1 MKKSKKDKM
10 DKKEFFKILINLF
23 MSFFKIGLFTI
34 GGGLAMIPMMEKELI
49 NKKRWIND
57 EELLDYYA
65 VSQSTPGI
73 IAVNVA
79 TFVGYK
85 QAGIIGGI
93 FATLGIVTPSWII
106 ITILAFFINSI
117 SDYPMV
123 QKALKGINVAV
134 ASLLT
139 SVIINFSKKTIKNF
153 YNGLFMF
160 LAFVLVFFFKVPSY
174 WIIISAII
182 MGILIV
188 LVQDKI
194 KAKKTLD
201 LQDDKKSE
209 VSEEGK

>member
-1 MKKSKKDKM
+1 MEKSKKDKM

-93 FATLGIVTPSWII
+93 FATLGIVAPSWII

-194 KAKKTLD
+194 KAKETLD
-201 LQDDKKSE
+201 LQDDKKTE

>member
-1 MKKSKKDKM
+1 MEKSKKDKM

-201 LQDDKKSE
+201 LQDDKKTE

>member
-194 KAKKTLD
+194 KAKETLD
-201 LQDDKKSE
+201 LQDDKKTE

>member
-1 MKKSKKDKM
+1 MEKSKKDKM

-49 NKKRWIND
+49 NKKHWIND

>member
-1 MKKSKKDKM
+1 MEKSKKDKM

-49 NKKRWIND
+49 NKKHWIND

-93 FATLGIVTPSWII
+93 FATLGIVAPSWII

-194 KAKKTLD
+194 KAKETLD
-201 LQDDKKSE
+201 LQDDKKTE

>member
-1 MKKSKKDKM
+1 MNKSKKDKM

-201 LQDDKKSE
+201 LQDDKKTE

>member
-1 MKKSKKDKM
+1 MEKSKKDKM
-10 DKKEFFKILINLF
+10 DKKEFFKSLINLF

-34 GGGLAMIPMMEKELI
+34 GGGLAMIPLMEKELI

-93 FATLGIVTPSWII
+93 FATLGVVTPSWII

-182 MGILIV
+182 IGILNV

-194 KAKKTLD
+194 KAKKSLD
-201 LQDDKKSE
+201 LQDDKKTE

>member
-1 MKKSKKDKM
+1 MEKSKKDKM

-194 KAKKTLD
+194 KAKKILD
-201 LQDDKKSE
+201 LQDDKKTE

>member
-160 LAFVLVFFFKVPSY
+160 LAFVLVFFLKVPSY

>member
-1 MKKSKKDKM
+1 MEKSKKDKM

>member
-1 MKKSKKDKM
+1 MNDSLYEDYM
-10 DKKEFFKILINLF
+10 RSVLGY
-23 MSFFKIGLFTI
+23 GLTNYRNTYDMNYDNYVGFPNMTEI
-34 GGGLAMIPMMEKELI
+34 S
-49 NKKRWIND
+49 NSRN
-57 EELLDYYA
+57 EELEKCYPDIYR
-65 VSQSTPGI
+65 
-73 IAVNVA
+73 
-79 TFVGYK
+79 
-85 QAGIIGGI
+85 
-93 FATLGIVTPSWII
+93 IV
-106 ITILAFFINSI
+106 
-117 SDYPMV
+117 YPMV

-194 KAKKTLD
+194 KAKKILD
-201 LQDDKKSE
+201 LQDDKKTE

>member
-1 MKKSKKDKM
+1 MEKSKKDKM

-139 SVIINFSKKTIKNF
+139 SVIINFSKKTIKHF

-201 LQDDKKSE
+201 LQDDKKTE
-209 VSEEGK
+209 VSEECK

>member
-1 MKKSKKDKM
+1 MNKSKKDKM

-160 LAFVLVFFFKVPSY
+160 LAFVLVFFFKVPTY

-201 LQDDKKSE
+201 LQDDKKTE

>member
-160 LAFVLVFFFKVPSY
+160 LAFVLVFFLKVPSY

-209 VSEEGK
+209 VSDEGK

>member
-1 MKKSKKDKM
+1 MEKSKKDKM

-160 LAFVLVFFFKVPSY
+160 LAFVLVFFLKVPSY

>member
-160 LAFVLVFFFKVPSY
+160 LAFVLVFFLKVPSY

-201 LQDDKKSE
+201 LQDDKKNE

>member
-1 MKKSKKDKM
+1 MEKSKKDKR

-49 NKKRWIND
+49 NKKHWIND

-201 LQDDKKSE
+201 LQDDKKTE

>member
-1 MKKSKKDKM
+1 MEKSKKDKM

-134 ASLLT
+134 ASFLT

-201 LQDDKKSE
+201 LQDDKKTE

>member
-1 MKKSKKDKM
+1 MEKSKKDKM

-194 KAKKTLD
+194 KAKETLD
-201 LQDDKKSE
+201 LQDDKKTE

>member
-1 MKKSKKDKM
+1 MEKSKKDKM
-10 DKKEFFKILINLF
+10 DKKEFFKSLINLF

-34 GGGLAMIPMMEKELI
+34 GGGLAMIPLMEKELI

-65 VSQSTPGI
+65 VGQSTPGI

-123 QKALKGINVAV
+123 QKALKEQRFRV
-134 ASLLT
+134 
-139 SVIINFSKKTIKNF
+139 
-153 YNGLFMF
+153 
-160 LAFVLVFFFKVPSY
+160 
-174 WIIISAII
+174 
-182 MGILIV
+182 
-188 LVQDKI
+188 
-194 KAKKTLD
+194 
-201 LQDDKKSE
+201 
-209 VSEEGK
+209 

>member
-1 MKKSKKDKM
+1 MNKSKKDKM

-160 LAFVLVFFFKVPSY
+160 LAFVLVFFFKVPTY

-194 KAKKTLD
+194 KARKTLD
-201 LQDDKKSE
+201 LQDDKKTE

>member
-1 MKKSKKDKM
+1 MEKSKKDKM

-49 NKKRWIND
+49 NKKHWIND

-93 FATLGIVTPSWII
+93 FATLGIVAPSWII

-123 QKALKGINVAV
+123 QKTLKGINVAV

-194 KAKKTLD
+194 KAKETLD
-201 LQDDKKSE
+201 LQDDKKTE

>member
-1 MKKSKKDKM
+1 MEKSKKDKM

-49 NKKRWIND
+49 NKKHWIND

-201 LQDDKKSE
+201 LQDDKKTE

>member
-160 LAFVLVFFFKVPSY
+160 LAFVLVFFLKVPSY

-201 LQDDKKSE
+201 LQDDKKTE

>member
-1 MKKSKKDKM
+1 MEKSKKDKM

-93 FATLGIVTPSWII
+93 FATLGIVAPSWII

-117 SDYPMV
+117 SDYSMV

-201 LQDDKKSE
+201 LQDDKKTE
-209 VSEEGK
+209 V

>member
-1 MKKSKKDKM
+1 MEKSKKDKM

-160 LAFVLVFFFKVPSY
+160 LAFVLVFFLKVPSY

-201 LQDDKKSE
+201 LQDDKKTE

>member
-201 LQDDKKSE
+201 LQDDKKTE